1 MRTTR
6 GNRNKHGEPGETATT
21 VRDVD
26 NVPPT
31 GHEGVP
37 MTILAA
43 YQQTPEGQAAV
54 RRAVDEAR
62 LRSTDL
68 IVLTAPAH
76 TGDDEVR
83 SIPEVGGESAA
94 GVSVAIRQAV
104 RGADLANEIIDLATE
119 LDADMIVIGL
129 RRRSPVGK
137 LFLGST
143 AQDVLLN
150 ASVPVLAVRAPA

>member
-1 MRTTR
+1 
-6 GNRNKHGEPGETATT
+6 
-21 VRDVD
+21 
-26 NVPPT
+26 
-31 GHEGVP
+31 

-68 IVLTAPAH
+68 VVLTAPAH
-76 TGDDEVR
+76 AGGEPVQTIPELAGADSVQVDVR
-83 SIPEVGGESAA
+83 S
-94 GVSVAIRQAV
+94 AV
-104 RGADLANEIIDLATE
+104 RGDDLAGEIIDLATE

-150 ASVPVLAVRAPA
+150 ASVAVLAVRVPA

>member
-1 MRTTR
+1 
-6 GNRNKHGEPGETATT
+6 
-21 VRDVD
+21 
-26 NVPPT
+26 
-31 GHEGVP
+31 

-68 IVLTAPAH
+68 IVFTAPAH
-76 TGDDEVR
+76 AGGDPVEVLPD
-83 SIPEVGGESAA
+83 IEGDAA
-94 GVSVAIRQAV
+94 GVSVVIRPAV
-104 RGADLANEIIDLATE
+104 RGDDLAGEIIDLATE
-119 LDADMIVIGL
+119 LNADMIVIGL

>member
-1 MRTTR
+1 
-6 GNRNKHGEPGETATT
+6 
-21 VRDVD
+21 
-26 NVPPT
+26 
-31 GHEGVP
+31 

-54 RRAVDEAR
+54 RRAIDEAK

-76 TGDDEVR
+76 AGDEVS
-83 SIPEVGGESAA
+83 SIPEVGGENAA
-94 GVSVAIRQAV
+94 GVSVAVRQAV
-104 RGADLANEIIDLATE
+104 RGGDLANEIIDLATE
-119 LDADMIVIGL
+119 LNADMIVIGL

-150 ASVPVLAVRAPA
+150 ASVPVLAVRGPA